1 MSGAFELTPHRR
13 VVYLDESYIRQNYA
27 RLNDSIFYPYDKLD
41 KPPKIKHKDLQPI
54 EYVWAYVKGVVG
66 RQYTTE
72 TTMDDVRSRL
82 EVAFGD
88 LRGDLIHRCINH
100 TKKRVLDLKEYIVKL
115 EASDEAA
122 NEAPLIDEDEY
133 SNEDES
139 DEDEGILSDA
149 VNI

>member
-1 MSGAFELTPHRR
+1 MLVNVLVLSYIKENVEPEVVSMARSRGFD
-13 VVYLDESYIRQNYA
+13 VVYTP
-27 RLNDSIFYPYDKLD
+27 PY
-41 KPPKIKHKDLQPI
+41 HSDLQPI

-82 EVAFGD
+82 EVAFSD
-88 LRGDLIHRCINH
+88 LRGELIHRCINH

-139 DEDEGILSDA
+139 DEDEGLLSDA